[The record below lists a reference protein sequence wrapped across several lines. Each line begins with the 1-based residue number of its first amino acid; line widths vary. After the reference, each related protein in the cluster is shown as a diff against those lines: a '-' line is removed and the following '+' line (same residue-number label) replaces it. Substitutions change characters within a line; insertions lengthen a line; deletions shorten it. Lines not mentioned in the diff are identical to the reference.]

1 MRLLLLDDNVR
12 TLVLVNVLLVFKLLS
27 GGNLTSI
34 LRVTRKVYAN
44 PEDYA
49 LNRMAPST
57 QGDAQVERSRRA
69 HQNDLENI
77 LPFIPLSL
85 LYAVTSPSHALFA
98 SLLWGFFGA
107 RVLYTIVYLRGL
119 QPLRSIA
126 FGLGMLIT
134 FAVGVLCLVA
144 LR

>member
-27 GGNLTSI
+27 AGNLTSI
-34 LRVTRKVYAN
+34 LRVRRKVYAN

-49 LNRMAPST
+49 LNHMAPSARADD
-57 QGDAQVERSRRA
+57 GVERSRRA
-69 HQNDLENI
+69 HQNDLESI

-85 LYAVTSPSHALFA
+85 LYALTSPPHALFA

-107 RVLYTIVYLRGL
+107 RLLYTIVYLRGL
-119 QPLRSIA
+119 QPWRSIA
-126 FGLGMLIT
+126 FGAGMLIT
-134 FAVGVLCLVA
+134 SAVGVLCLMA